1 MFSLSSFI
9 MREKLDFT
17 GRETWPISTYL
28 LLILP
33 VMTQGHFFEHWG
45 LKREKSFLNSL
56 YEVIRATHLLQKPFW
71 FHVKNL
77 HHFFFSHQKKL
88 CTWQQKGLVPLK

>member
-1 MFSLSSFI
+1 

-45 LKREKSFLNSL
+45 LKREKSLISC
-56 YEVIRATHLLQKPFW
+56 K
-71 FHVKNL
+71 
-77 HHFFFSHQKKL
+77 
-88 CTWQQKGLVPLK
+88 CTWIPLREIEISSLQVSNPGSHWSPELSFHTSVFPVL